1 MTINKRLLLADLSL
15 LGIAIAWGYTFV
27 LMKDLLD
34 EMTPLYLTGTRFLLA
49 GLIIAAFQYKKLKL
63 ITWDY
68 WKVGIACGLALG
80 MAYTLQAFGVN
91 LTTPGKAGVL
101 TGLAVIIVPFLYF
114 FWSKMPVQKAPVIGS
129 IMAFLGLSLLSWNG
143 GGALDALN
151 FGDFLVFL
159 CAVFFAVHVVMVDQT
174 YRNREHFDPILFA
187 MIQLIVVG
195 VLDTILAIIVEPV
208 PAPLSPYGWFAYSF
222 DLFLGT
228 LLAYIVQ
235 LRAQQIS
242 PPIHV
247 TLILSLESVFA
258 FVFSWLIWGEPVTS
272 WIIAGVVMIL
282 MGIYVTEL
290 KGLSGGGKRKMP
302 DAAG

>member
-63 ITWDY
+63 ITVDY

-80 MAYTLQAFGVN
+80 LAYTLQAFGVN
-91 LTTPGKAGVL
+91 LTTPGKAGVI

-143 GGALDALN
+143 GGSLGSLN

-159 CAVFFAVHVVMVDQT
+159 CAVFFAVHVIMVDQT
-174 YRNREHFDPILFA
+174 YRSREHFDPILFA
-187 MIQLIVVG
+187 MIQLLVVG
-195 VLDTILAIIVEPV
+195 ILDTILAIIIEPV

-258 FVFSWLIWGEPVTS
+258 FVFSWILWGEPVTS

-282 MGIYVTEL
+282 LGIYVTEL
-290 KGLSGGGKRKMP
+290 KGLSGEGKRKMP
-302 DAAG
+302 DPTG